1 MSANRL
7 LWLASEIH
15 KGRLVFVSFSFNPQ
29 NRREKITFHLEDV
42 YTGSNVYRP
51 CIMAALSAIQL
62 ALTTSVVTDK
72 AHKSHSTGSSI
83 VEFWI
88 RQPPPK
94 PEPGLH
100 SIKPEICVNS
110 MPQGSGIS
118 SFQLVDTT
126 EVTMGKEMMDTTVM
140 LGTPEFHCAEDPIAE
155 VPPARIDQSELRIIK
170 KDDWRY
176 CTWTGLQTVTSNFD
190 AFSAVIARLGA
201 ASDAPVSSLHDA
213 SVQCQAILGIA
224 QAQLQELIDMDL
236 SNNNTQDKLDRMR
249 RGDLMVGRL
258 MERSDKMRSRLIA
271 LAGTREVQGFL
282 HGSPSGATA
291 SAATE
296 PSSADIS
303 ATQRL
308 MAPKSGKAQQ
318 SNRKPPKR
326 SGAPALSRNSEGK
339 HARR

>member
-155 VPPARIDQSELRIIK
+155 APPARINQSELRIIK
-170 KDDWRY
+170 TDDWRY

-224 QAQLQELIDMDL
+224 KAQLQELIDMDL
-236 SNNNTQDKLDRMR
+236 SNNNNTQDKLDRMR

-291 SAATE
+291 SAAAE
-296 PSSADIS
+296 PSPADIS
-303 ATQRL
+303 VTQRL
-308 MAPKSGKAQQ
+308 MTPKSG
-318 SNRKPPKR
+318 RP
-326 SGAPALSRNSEGK
+326 SRATGSLQNDLA
-339 HARR
+339 HQH